1 MMQTDQYHADFD
13 MSADVADIMV
23 RIQEQQDAVERV
35 QRDVEIMRVDGYSRS
50 NEVTATIQGNG
61 RFTEISIDPDTIR
74 RYDPYDLGAI
84 VLEAVN
90 DAMTRLSE
98 ATARL
103 YAPVL
108 EAALPQQA
116 DRRGLG

>member
-1 MMQTDQYHADFD
+1 MMQTDQYYDSYD
-13 MSADVADIMV
+13 MSADIADIMA

-35 QRDVEIMRVDGYSRS
+35 QRAVETMRVDGYSRS
-50 NEVTATIQGNG
+50 NEVTATIQGSG

-98 ATARL
+98 ATAVL

-108 EAALPQQA
+108 EAAVPEQA
-116 DRRGLG
+116 DRRDLR

>member
-1 MMQTDQYHADFD
+1 MRTDQYHDD
-13 MSADVADIMV
+13 IDVSVDIADIME

-50 NEVTATIQGNG
+50 NEVTATIQGTG
-61 RFTEISIDPDTIR
+61 RFTAIDIDPDTIR

-90 DAMTRLSE
+90 DAVTRLAE
-98 ATARL
+98 ATSAL

-108 EAALPQQA
+108 EAALPQQP
-116 DRRGLG
+116 DRWDRG

>member
-1 MMQTDQYHADFD
+1 MQTDQLPDNVD
-13 MSADVADIMV
+13 MSEYVADIMA

-35 QRDVEIMRVDGYSRS
+35 QHDVEIMRVDGYSRS
-50 NEVTATIQGNG
+50 NEVTATVQGTG
-61 RFTEISIDPDTIR
+61 RFTEISIDPDAIR

-90 DAMTRLSE
+90 DAMARLSE
-98 ATARL
+98 ATAAL

-108 EAALPQQA
+108 EAAPPRQA
-116 DRRGLG
+116 DPRDRR

>member
-1 MMQTDQYHADFD
+1 MQTDQYYD
-13 MSADVADIMV
+13 MSEDIADIMA
-23 RIQEQQDAVERV
+23 RIQEQQDAVEHV

-50 NEVTATIQGNG
+50 NEVIATIQGSG

-90 DAMTRLSE
+90 DAMKRLSE
-98 ATARL
+98 ATSAL

-108 EAALPQQA
+108 EAALPQQ
-116 DRRGLG
+116 DQGSRG

>member
-1 MMQTDQYHADFD
+1 MQTDQYYD
-13 MSADVADIMV
+13 MSEDIADIMA
-23 RIQEQQDAVERV
+23 RIQEQQDAVENV
-35 QRDVEIMRVDGYSRS
+35 QRDVEIMRVAGYSRS
-50 NEVTATIQGNG
+50 NEVTATIQGTG

-90 DAMTRLSE
+90 DAMTKLSE
-98 ATARL
+98 ATAAL

-108 EAALPQQA
+108 EAALPQQSG
-116 DRRGLG
+116 RGSLG

>member
-1 MMQTDQYHADFD
+1 MQTDQYHDSFD
-13 MSADVADIMV
+13 LSEEVADIMA
-23 RIQEQQDAVERV
+23 RIQHQQDAVERV

-50 NEVTATIQGNG
+50 NEVTATLQGSG

-90 DAMTRLSE
+90 DAMARLSE
-98 ATARL
+98 ATAVC

-108 EAALPQQA
+108 EATPPPQA
-116 DRRGLG
+116 DRPGLR

>member
-1 MMQTDQYHADFD
+1 MGIDLYEEDHDL
-13 MSADVADIMV
+13 SEDVAEIMA
-23 RIQEQQDAVERV
+23 RIQDQQDAVERV

-50 NEVTATIQGNG
+50 NEVIATVQGTG

-90 DAMTRLSE
+90 DAMSRLSE
-98 ATARL
+98 ATSAL
-103 YAPVL
+103 YAPVI
-108 EAALPQQA
+108 EAALPPQTDGGGR
-116 DRRGLG
+116 DR

>member
-1 MMQTDQYHADFD
+1 MQTDQYYDSFD
-13 MSADVADIMV
+13 MSADVAEIME

-50 NEVTATIQGNG
+50 NEVTATIQGSG

-74 RYDPYDLGAI
+74 RYDPYDLGSI

-90 DAMTRLSE
+90 DAMARLSE
-98 ATARL
+98 ATAAL

-108 EAALPQQA
+108 EAAVPQQA
-116 DRRGLG
+116 DLRGLG